1 MKRAVGGRNAVRY
14 DLSAAGELG
23 EMVLRA
29 SRKSNCMNGRLWG
42 WGREIDR
49 LGLGSIERGRE
60 G

>member
-1 MKRAVGGRNAVRY
+1 MTRSMACSNAVRY
-14 DLSAAGELG
+14 ALSAAAELRDTL
-23 EMVLRA
+23 LRA
-29 SRKSNCMNGRLWG
+29 SRDSNCMKGRLWG